1 MSLVHYEKLNGE
13 VDDSAHLQVQEVLFP
28 NDYLLSGENE
38 KILVEKTEYEI
49 SEDSLCT
56 DFCLLTRNVL
66 EYQFFMN
73 DKVCKSV
80 DWLAAVSFPCFEQI
94 NPLLITGANQEA
106 SVTEEEN
113 EERKMEIK
121 LLKDSPFFSEI
132 CTQTS
137 IARVPTIKDGKR
149 CYRRGINYLSLR
161 SASGKA
167 WKLGTLCETNAQH
180 GLILRYNEIQ
190 RERGRLVLTGVGTDK
205 HNIVF
210 FQIAKVHESIC
221 ALEMI
226 SQMFQE
232 TPTPG
237 VMVCEPDTERSRNFT
252 NMEKNQGIGVE
263 SCEVFRIFQQMVE
276 RAAKWDPR
284 KRTFIT
290 SGMRRDFIKIVE
302 DSLDDPRVLHSV
314 LRVSHI
320 LANQNSKIFQ
330 NLREPGRFN
339 SIAKIWDSLT
349 KIIVL
354 AKKITHFQPKP
365 NILECAMLTKHK
377 PWFALMAFLIASC
390 QISLGVCLCWYVC
403 KDERNFRNSKINPFV
418 AILMSAV
425 SALLVFYQIWTE
437 IVDVCNFWSIFPRVP
452 WGHNWALGI
461 MDILVNL
468 VLAVLILILS
478 FFLIGTSNS
487 LLDVVLNSVAPV
499 FIIELDDTLNPL
511 DEKQTQNLFK
521 EYLTQNLL
529 DSLDK
534 IYPKIVRE
542 HFK

>member
-1 MSLVHYEKLNGE
+1 
-13 VDDSAHLQVQEVLFP
+13 
-28 NDYLLSGENE
+28 
-38 KILVEKTEYEI
+38 
-49 SEDSLCT
+49 
-56 DFCLLTRNVL
+56 
-66 EYQFFMN
+66 
-73 DKVCKSV
+73 
-80 DWLAAVSFPCFEQI
+80 
-94 NPLLITGANQEA
+94 
-106 SVTEEEN
+106 
-113 EERKMEIK
+113 
-121 LLKDSPFFSEI
+121 
-132 CTQTS
+132 
-137 IARVPTIKDGKR
+137 
-149 CYRRGINYLSLR
+149 
-161 SASGKA
+161 
-167 WKLGTLCETNAQH
+167 
-180 GLILRYNEIQ
+180 
-190 RERGRLVLTGVGTDK
+190 LTGVGTDK

-354 AKKITHFQPKP
+354 AKKNHTFPTEAQYLGMCNAYKTQTMVCFNGISHC
-365 NILECAMLTKHK
+365 ILSNLSWCV
-377 PWFALMAFLIASC
+377 
-390 QISLGVCLCWYVC
+390 SLLVCLQRR
-403 KDERNFRNSKINPFV
+403 E
-418 AILMSAV
+418 
-425 SALLVFYQIWTE
+425 E
-437 IVDVCNFWSIFPRVP
+437 
-452 WGHNWALGI
+452 
-461 MDILVNL
+461 
-468 VLAVLILILS
+468 LS
-478 FFLIGTSNS
+478 
-487 LLDVVLNSVAPV
+487 
-499 FIIELDDTLNPL
+499 E
-511 DEKQTQNLFK
+511 FK
-521 EYLTQNLL
+521 N
-529 DSLDK
+529 
-534 IYPKIVRE
+534 
-542 HFK
+542 